1 MLCAS
6 SSYRMVKG
14 SYYSCHIEQ
23 QYREMSIILR
33 TIVVLPDRFLTAQA
47 WTMLVRNDRVPL
59 IVSEWKN

>member
-6 SSYRMVKG
+6 SSYTKVKG
-14 SYYSCHIEQ
+14 NYYSCHLEQ
-23 QYREMSIILR
+23 QYRERSIILR

-47 WTMLVRNDRVPL
+47 WMLLVRNDRVTL